1 MMQEPTPFI
10 ATDRLRRL
18 LTAEDVAEI
27 LNISR
32 SYAYKLIRDGTIPS
46 IPIGRSVRV
55 RERALMEF
63 IDERAQSN

>member
-1 MMQEPTPFI
+1 MTQNQISNASP
-10 ATDRLRRL
+10 DRLPRL
-18 LTAEDVAEI
+18 LTAREVAEI
-27 LNISR
+27 LAISQ
-32 SYAYKLIRDGTIPS
+32 SYVYKLIRDRTIPS